1 MAKDKS
7 DTLFVLIKSL
17 KKSEKRYFKLAE
29 SQSESKKYVRLFNPI
44 DKQTIYNEDDIL
56 KMDSTLKASLMSN
69 LKAHL
74 YNKILQSLRMYN
86 VSSLPNIQLHEMI
99 DHAQLLFNKGL
110 YMQCEQIL
118 KKAKKLAKNADNLE
132 LQLEI
137 LKWEKQIIS
146 HTIGKDIQGKV
157 DEIVR
162 SAKEVSSRINNINT
176 FTNLQVKFDAVYKKT
191 GFIRDINDF
200 KKIQNAFVTNL
211 PIIDEAH
218 LSISEKISLYELYIG
233 YYSFIQDFEKSEYY
247 ATHWVALFEGDKTL
261 RSSRTGA
268 YLSGLNHLL
277 IAQSKLLKYT
287 EFQKTKKE
295 MRLVGKLSTVAV
307 NENLKLRL
315 LKYSYVHEFNWLFM
329 VGDFKMG
336 VRLMERLKDNLEQFI
351 DQLDLHSRII
361 MFYKTACLYFGAD
374 DFKNAVVWLNKI
386 INLSDVDLREDIH
399 GFARILNLISH
410 YELGNIELI
419 QYNVRSTYRFLS
431 KKSDLHQFQRYILN
445 FLKKLEVT
453 MTDEALVLHFDKL
466 KQRLIPLAKNKY
478 ERRAFIYFD
487 IISWLESKIE
497 HRPVREVI
505 KGKVQILQ

>member
-1 MAKDKS
+1 MSKEKS

-17 KKSEKRYFKLAE
+17 KKSEKRYFKLSE
-29 SQSESKKYVRLFNPI
+29 SQSDNKKYIRLFNLI
-44 DKQTIYNEDDIL
+44 EKQSAYDEDTIL
-56 KMDSTLKASLMSN
+56 KKDAALKPSQMSN

-74 YNKILQSLRMYN
+74 YTKILQSLRMYN

-99 DHAQLLFNKGL
+99 DHAQLLFNKSL
-110 YMQCEQIL
+110 YNQCEQVL
-118 KKAKKLAKNADNLE
+118 KKAKKLAKSADNLE

-137 LKWEKQIIS
+137 LRWEKQVLS
-146 HTIGKDIQGKV
+146 HNIGKDIQSKV

-176 FTNLQVKFDAVYKKT
+176 FTNLQVKFDAVYKRT
-191 GFIRDINDF
+191 GFIRDKNDF
-200 KKIQNAFVTNL
+200 NKIQNVFVANL
-211 PIIDEAH
+211 PIVKEEQ
-218 LSISEKISLYELYIG
+218 LSVSEKISLYELYIG
-233 YYSFIQDFEKSEYY
+233 YYSFIQDFEKSEHY
-247 ATHWVALFEGDKTL
+247 ATLWVQLFDGDKTM
-261 RSSRTGA
+261 RTSRTGA

-277 IAQSKLLKYT
+277 IAQSKLLKYAD
-287 EFQKTKKE
+287 FQKTKKE

-329 VGDFKMG
+329 VGNFEMG
-336 VRLMERLKDNLEQFI
+336 VRLIERLKDNLEEFI
-351 DQLDLHSRII
+351 GQLDLHSRII
-361 MFYKTACLYFGAD
+361 MFYKTACLYFGND

-386 INLSDVDLREDIH
+386 INISDVDLREDIH

-431 KKSDLHQFQRYILN
+431 KKEDLHQFQRYILN

-466 KQRLIPLAKNKY
+466 RKRLIPLSKDKY
-478 ERRAFIYFD
+478 EKRAFIYFD

-497 HRPVREVI
+497 RRLVRDVI
-505 KGKVQILQ
+505 KDKARVM